1 MFDIDYFYEL
11 LKTHNIDEV
20 RDAFDQAMA
29 AAEQKKK
36 NSVYKYG
43 THELPAEFYR
53 RIDTNDTTMEDVVL
67 LMYTVLYRDYPELRE
82 TLSNV
87 DIAAETKVIAD
98 ILNVLNTPTDQNVQ
112 KLMDQMFGPIT
123 KVFTS
128 SDPTAN
134 SVNSKDPEKQNLS
147 DKDVVKNFLKF
158 FY

>member
-11 LKTHNIDEV
+11 LKAHDVTEV

-36 NSVYKYG
+36 SSTYKYG
-43 THELPAEFYR
+43 THELPMEFYSR
-53 RIDTNDTTMEDVVL
+53 LDTNDTTMEDVVL

-98 ILNVLNTPTDQNVQ
+98 ILNVLNAPTDKNVQ

-134 SVNSKDPEKQNLS
+134 SMNSQDQEKPNLS

>member
-20 RDAFDQAMA
+20 RDAFEQAMA

-98 ILNVLNTPTDQNVQ
+98 ILNVLNAPTDKNVQ

-128 SDPTAN
+128 SDPTVN

-147 DKDVVKNFLKF
+147 DKDAVKNFLKF

>member
-20 RDAFDQAMA
+20 RDAFDLAMA

-43 THELPAEFYR
+43 THELPVEFYSR
-53 RIDTNDTTMEDVVL
+53 LDTNDTTMEDVVL
-67 LMYTVLYRDYPELRE
+67 LMYTVLYRDYPEMRE
-82 TLSNV
+82 AMSNV
-87 DIAAETKVIAD
+87 NIAAETKVIAD
-98 ILNVLNTPTDQNVQ
+98 ILNVMNAPTDKNVQ

-123 KVFTS
+123 QVFTP
-128 SDPTAN
+128 SDSTAN
-134 SVNSKDPEKQNLS
+134 AMNAEDQEKKNLS
-147 DKDVVKNFLKF
+147 DKDAVKNFLKF